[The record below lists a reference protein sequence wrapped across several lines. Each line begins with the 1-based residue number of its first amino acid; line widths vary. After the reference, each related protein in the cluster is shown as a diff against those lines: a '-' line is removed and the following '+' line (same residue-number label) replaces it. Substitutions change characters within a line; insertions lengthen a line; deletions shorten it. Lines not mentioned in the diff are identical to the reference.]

1 MSRRRPKPQPKDY
14 SHLCSWI
21 DDPRAVEMLMNKLP
35 FPMFADVRAPI
46 QDTGK
51 GKVMLLHKIV
61 EKVAGYFP
69 NRRQT
74 IGDCTNPTAM
84 VRMADGSQKPIAQV
98 EIGDFVV
105 TPQGNIREVIDLIE
119 KPFDKKMVQIEVAG
133 YHKPIT
139 LTPDHLCMTL
149 PNVKRG
155 AKGDKNETAWTPAVE
170 LNPGD
175 KFLIPKTPSYL
186 EKTYDL
192 SEFSECFTEESDYKS
207 LRTKMVSEGKVRA
220 KKSSTEVNRFVPLDE
235 KLGWLIGLYAAE
247 GSYDNCRI
255 TFNLSSEEGVIAEK
269 AKRYVWDVFGVE
281 AKIRTVPS
289 KPSVLYVRIANK
301 IVAEFMHH
309 LCRGNTY
316 TKALHQDLLVCT
328 ENVKLEIVSGWM
340 AGDGWKD
347 KVGVSVSED
356 LVCNMFDLC
365 NSIGVGASI
374 VKRKACKKSKEAYDL
389 KVSSVA
395 TLNSVSL
402 GLKIKS
408 RGMVALGKAATVKSV
423 KMVDPESNFVYCI
436 GVEGDH
442 AFVADG
448 FAIHNC
454 VSQGAAYAVDCI
466 KAVDIYIKKDFERWV
481 DLTAT
486 EDIYWGSRN
495 VIGKGRLGNGDGSL
509 GVWAA
514 KYVNEYGSL
523 PRGKYG
529 TVDLST
535 YSGSRAKTWGRA
547 GYKLPKE
554 FVDKIK
560 EHPVEVVSQVKSYE
574 EVRDLVVNGYAVTI
588 ASNQGFASRRD
599 AEGFAKPQ
607 GSWAHQMCIIGV
619 DDKHRRPGVLVQN
632 SWGTWNGGPKRHDQ
646 PDGSF
651 WVDAD
656 EIERRVLRSG
666 DCWAFSGYAGFKP
679 QKLNTRII

>member
-21 DDPRAVEMLMNKLP
+21 DDPRTVEMLMNKLP
-35 FPMFADVRAPI
+35 FPIFADVRAPI
-46 QDTGK
+46 RDTGK

-74 IGDCTNPTAM
+74 IGDC
-84 VRMADGSQKPIAQV
+84 I
-98 EIGDFVV
+98 
-105 TPQGNIREVIDLIE
+105 
-119 KPFDKKMVQIEVAG
+119 
-133 YHKPIT
+133 
-139 LTPDHLCMTL
+139 
-149 PNVKRG
+149 
-155 AKGDKNETAWTPAVE
+155 
-170 LNPGD
+170 
-175 KFLIPKTPSYL
+175 
-186 EKTYDL
+186 
-192 SEFSECFTEESDYKS
+192 
-207 LRTKMVSEGKVRA
+207 
-220 KKSSTEVNRFVPLDE
+220 
-235 KLGWLIGLYAAE
+235 
-247 GSYDNCRI
+247 
-255 TFNLSSEEGVIAEK
+255 
-269 AKRYVWDVFGVE
+269 
-281 AKIRTVPS
+281 
-289 KPSVLYVRIANK
+289 
-301 IVAEFMHH
+301 
-309 LCRGNTY
+309 
-316 TKALHQDLLVCT
+316 
-328 ENVKLEIVSGWM
+328 
-340 AGDGWKD
+340 
-347 KVGVSVSED
+347 
-356 LVCNMFDLC
+356 
-365 NSIGVGASI
+365 
-374 VKRKACKKSKEAYDL
+374 
-389 KVSSVA
+389 
-395 TLNSVSL
+395 
-402 GLKIKS
+402 
-408 RGMVALGKAATVKSV
+408 
-423 KMVDPESNFVYCI
+423 
-436 GVEGDH
+436 
-442 AFVADG
+442 
-448 FAIHNC
+448 
-454 VSQGAAYAVDCI
+454 SQGAAYAVDCI